1 MTFNRQSLWHSLVF
15 SWIIM
20 PWAWPDT
27 KVRKV
32 HWLIMGELL
41 LRQNPQKMALQNRI
55 LNKYL
60 TKSYF
65 SSLNDYK
72 KISVWYCVS
81 EICPLLLPYIYYH
94 NSSIFIFW
102 YEYDFGETTICKQK
116 KLVIHFM
123 KKPVAFCPLLCPK
136 CMKTS
141 PAWNDRQVNH
151 NSRRD
156 GESSNS
162 RFES

>member
-1 MTFNRQSLWHSLVF
+1 MNYYALGLTWHKGQKSSLVDNGGTSTKAKSSKNGF
-15 SWIIM
+15 TNLPNIEQI
-20 PWAWPDT
+20 PD
-27 KVRKV
+27 KKLLF
-32 HWLIMGELL
+32 LI
-41 LRQNPQKMALQNRI
+41 
-55 LNKYL
+55 
-60 TKSYF
+60 
-65 SSLNDYK
+65 LNDYK
-72 KISVWYCVS
+72 KISVWCCVS